1 MAFMDDVLGKMSQA
15 GQSVSKKARDLSEYA
30 KYSSTIS
37 DSETEIRTLYSEIG
51 YQVYLA
57 YRNNPLPEVAPQIQR
72 ITALNKTIED
82 ARAAQKALNDSEKC
96 PRCGTRIR
104 PGMLFCNNCGCRL
117 AEPAPRQD
125 APAMQAPARFCMS
138 CGAPMA
144 PDAIFCMSCGARFEA
159 KPAQAAPAPAAAQAP
174 EAAPAAPKAPEA
186 PAASAQPLVE
196 DSAPSAPAYS
206 VSEEATYAYAEPE
219 TPDAQQD

>member
-1 MAFMDDVLGKMSQA
+1 MAFMDDVLGKVSQA

-37 DSETEIRTLYSEIG
+37 DSETEIRNLYSEIG
-51 YQVYLA
+51 YKVYLA

-72 ITALNKTIED
+72 ITALNKMIED

-96 PRCGTRIR
+96 PRCGTRLR
-104 PGMLFCNNCGCRL
+104 PGMLFCNNCGCKL
-117 AEPAPRQD
+117 AEPAPQQG

-144 PDAIFCMSCGARFEA
+144 PDAMFCMSCGARFQA
-159 KPAQAAPAPAAAQAP
+159 KPA
-174 EAAPAAPKAPEA
+174 EAAPKTEPASPKAPTA
-186 PAASAQPLVE
+186 PEQSPVENSVPAQPPVE
-196 DSAPSAPAYS
+196 NSAPVYS
-206 VSEEATYAYAEPE
+206 VPEEPAYAYAEPE

>member
-1 MAFMDDVLGKMSQA
+1 MDDVLGKVSQA

-37 DSETEIRTLYSEIG
+37 DSETEIRNLYSEIG
-51 YQVYLA
+51 YKVYLA
-57 YRNNPLPEVAPQIQR
+57 YCNNPLPEVSPQIQR
-72 ITALNKTIED
+72 ITALNKMIED

-96 PRCGTRIR
+96 PRCGTRLR
-104 PGMLFCNNCGCRL
+104 PGMLFCNNCGCKL
-117 AEPAPRQD
+117 AEPAPQQG

-144 PDAIFCMSCGARFEA
+144 PDAMFCMSCGARFQA
-159 KPAQAAPAPAAAQAP
+159 KPA
-174 EAAPAAPKAPEA
+174 EAAPKTEPASPKAPTA
-186 PAASAQPLVE
+186 PEQSPVENSVPAQPPVE
-196 DSAPSAPAYS
+196 NSAPVYS
-206 VSEEATYAYAEPE
+206 VPEEPAYAYAEPE

>member
-1 MAFMDDVLGKMSQA
+1 MAFMDDVLGKVSQA

-37 DSETEIRTLYSEIG
+37 DSETEIRNLYSEIG
-51 YQVYLA
+51 YKVYLA
-57 YRNNPLPEVAPQIQR
+57 YCNNPLPEVAPQIQR
-72 ITALNKTIED
+72 ITALNKMIED

-104 PGMLFCNNCGCRL
+104 PGMLFCNNCGCKL
-117 AEPAPRQD
+117 AEPAPQQG

-144 PDAIFCMSCGARFEA
+144 PDAVFCMSCGARFQA
-159 KPAQAAPAPAAAQAP
+159 KPAEAAPKTEPASP
-174 EAAPAAPKAPEA
+174 KAPAAPEQSPVENSV
-186 PAASAQPLVE
+186 PAQPPVE
-196 DSAPSAPAYS
+196 NSAPVYS
-206 VSEEATYAYAEPE
+206 VPEEPAYAYAEPE

>member
-1 MAFMDDVLGKMSQA
+1 MAFMDDVLGKVSQA

-37 DSETEIRTLYSEIG
+37 DSETEIRNLYSEIG
-51 YQVYLA
+51 YKVYLA
-57 YRNNPLPEVAPQIQR
+57 YCNNPLPEVAPQIQR
-72 ITALNKTIED
+72 ITALNKMIED

-96 PRCGTRIR
+96 PRCGTRLR
-104 PGMLFCNNCGCRL
+104 PGMLFCNNCGCKL
-117 AEPAPRQD
+117 AEPAPQQG

-144 PDAIFCMSCGARFEA
+144 PDAMFCMSCGARFQA
-159 KPAQAAPAPAAAQAP
+159 KPAEAAPKTEPASP
-174 EAAPAAPKAPEA
+174 KAPAAP
-186 PAASAQPLVE
+186 AQSPVE
-196 DSAPSAPAYS
+196 NSAPAQPPVENSAPVYS
-206 VSEEATYAYAEPE
+206 VPEEPAYAYAEPE

>member
-1 MAFMDDVLGKMSQA
+1 MAFMDDVLGKVSQA

-37 DSETEIRTLYSEIG
+37 DSETEIRNLYSEIG
-51 YQVYLA
+51 YKVYLA
-57 YRNNPLPEVAPQIQR
+57 YCNNPLPEVAPQIQR
-72 ITALNKTIED
+72 ITALNKMIED

-96 PRCGTRIR
+96 PRCGTRLR
-104 PGMLFCNNCGCRL
+104 PGMLFCNNCGCKL
-117 AEPAPRQD
+117 AEPAPQQG

-144 PDAIFCMSCGARFEA
+144 PDAVFCMSCGARFQA
-159 KPAQAAPAPAAAQAP
+159 KPAEAAPKTEPASP
-174 EAAPAAPKAPEA
+174 KAPAAP
-186 PAASAQPLVE
+186 AQSPVE
-196 DSAPSAPAYS
+196 NSAPAQPPVENSAPVYS
-206 VSEEATYAYAEPE
+206 VPEEPAYAYAEPE

>member
-1 MAFMDDVLGKMSQA
+1 MDDVLGKVSQA

-37 DSETEIRTLYSEIG
+37 DSETEIRNLYSEIG
-51 YQVYLA
+51 YKVYLA
-57 YRNNPLPEVAPQIQR
+57 YCNNPLPEVAPQIQR
-72 ITALNKTIED
+72 ITALNKMIED

-96 PRCGTRIR
+96 PRCGTRLR
-104 PGMLFCNNCGCRL
+104 PGMLFCNNCGCKL
-117 AEPAPRQD
+117 AEPAPQQG

-144 PDAIFCMSCGARFEA
+144 PDAMFCMSCGARFQA
-159 KPAQAAPAPAAAQAP
+159 KPA
-174 EAAPAAPKAPEA
+174 EAAPKTEPASPKAPTA
-186 PAASAQPLVE
+186 PEQSPVENSVPAQPPVE
-196 DSAPSAPAYS
+196 NSAPVYS
-206 VSEEATYAYAEPE
+206 VPEEPAYAYAEPE